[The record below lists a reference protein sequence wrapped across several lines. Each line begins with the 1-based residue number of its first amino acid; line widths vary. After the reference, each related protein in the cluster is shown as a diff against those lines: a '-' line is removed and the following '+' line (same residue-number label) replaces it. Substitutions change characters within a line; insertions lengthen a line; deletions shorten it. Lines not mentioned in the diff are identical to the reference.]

1 MINLNDAINESIE
14 KFQASID
21 FYNNTEFGWDSNLID
36 KDNSK
41 VLKNP
46 NKVSWNSEWSE
57 SHIKNEYIDN
67 NGNSKVPEYY
77 TSLKNTF
84 NYKPAENGFWNPKYW
99 EYIGNQY
106 AEFWKEIGI
115 DSLRVL
121 STLAFGGLWN
131 DKALEK
137 TIENATKIQE
147 NISKNFNSENIDD
160 TLSKG
165 LTELFVTAP
174 ANIMMSLVNA
184 MTPLDKSNGDKFKNY
199 PESRDYNF
207 LFDTYSIGRAESREG
222 TTFSMKA
229 NDLSTLSRKGTQ
241 KSFYNPVEV
250 LIADIP
256 DFQKNMFSAFIK
268 IRGFSQTKG
277 INLNGEFIDRN
288 DEKEDYF
295 ALRLKNLNIP
305 KKYSNTET
313 LNFQNVVINKIGS
326 EVKFDRKI
334 SLTFKLDEGLY
345 VLRTLSAWSS
355 DFSKNY
361 SNEKITDKQA
371 ISNLFTNLYNY
382 RRKQTVKERSEKYD
396 DKIDIIIRIDNN
408 DYEDE
413 NIKTYFAEKYG
424 YPRKVIYYRL
434 VDCRF
439 LGISNNIL
447 ISHSNTSPVE
457 IQTTV
462 TFKNVEKLVGNK
474 TTYNYFDSP
483 YKDTK
488 EFVNDRGMIAEETLL
503 EDIGEKQ
510 VAHTKSMVDKY
521 KYYYNPAS
529 DTIKLNEYLVSMNRK
544 LNVEMAEALA
554 TLEEESMIKL
564 DTDFG
569 NDFMRLNQM
578 AENGLGQLGFGL

>member
-1 MINLNDAINESIE
+1 MINLNDAINKSIE

-21 FYNNTEFGWDSNLID
+21 FYNNTEFSWDSNLID

-67 NGNSKVPEYY
+67 DGNSKVPEIY
-77 TSLKNTF
+77 TRLKNTF
-84 NYKPAENGFWNPKYW
+84 NYKTAEEGFWNPKYW
-99 EYIGNQY
+99 EHIGYQY
-106 AEFWKEIGI
+106 AEFWKEVGI
-115 DSLRVL
+115 DSLRLL

-131 DKALEK
+131 DKVLEK
-137 TIENATKIQE
+137 TVANATKIGE
-147 NISKNFNSENIDD
+147 NVAKNFNSENIDD

-165 LTELFVTAP
+165 LTELLVTAP

-184 MTPLDKSNGDKFKNY
+184 MSPLDKSNGDKFKNY
-199 PESRDYNF
+199 PKSIDYNF
-207 LFDTYSIGRAESREG
+207 LFDTYYTASAEAREG

-229 NDLSTLSRKGTQ
+229 NELSTLSRKGTQ

-268 IRGFSQTKG
+268 VRGFSQSKG
-277 INLNGEFIDRN
+277 INLNGEFVDRN
-288 DEKEDYF
+288 NEKEDYF

-313 LNFQNVVINKIGS
+313 LNFQNVVINKVGS

-371 ISNLFTNLYNY
+371 VSNLFTNLYNY
-382 RRKQTVKERSEKYD
+382 RRKQTVGERSEEYD

-413 NIKTYFAEKYG
+413 NIKNHFVEKYG

-439 LGISNNIL
+439 LGISNNISA
-447 ISHSNTSPVE
+447 SHSNTSPVE

-483 YKDTK
+483 YEDTK

-510 VAHTKSMVDKY
+510 VAHTKSMIDKY

-529 DTIKLNEYLVSMNRK
+529 DTIKLSEYLVSMNRK
-544 LNVEMAEALA
+544 LNIEMAEALA

-569 NDFMRLNQM
+569 NDFTRLNEM